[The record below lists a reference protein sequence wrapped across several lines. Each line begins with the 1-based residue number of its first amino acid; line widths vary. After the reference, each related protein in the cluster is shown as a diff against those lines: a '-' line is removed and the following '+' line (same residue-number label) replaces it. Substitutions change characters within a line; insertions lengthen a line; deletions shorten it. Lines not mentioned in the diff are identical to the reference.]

1 MYPFVLNLNVR
12 LMKTRLLLP
21 FVLLLLAAQ
30 DSPPVAI
37 TSPAAGEVLHGEITV
52 IGSTDIPNF
61 FSAQLDFK
69 YASDD
74 GDGWFPLA
82 ALSQPALD
90 STLYLWNTASITDG
104 AYILRLRVTL
114 ADGTFQEATVPIT
127 IQNDAPIF
135 TPTPVVTST
144 PESSIGVQI
153 PTPFLLAASPT
164 PTEVPRPT
172 PTPLPANPAS
182 LTRSTILA
190 SLARGAL
197 VIIGLFIFSAI
208 LLRLRNT

>member
-1 MYPFVLNLNVR
+1 
-12 LMKTRLLLP
+12 MKIRFFLP

-37 TSPAAGEVLHGEITV
+37 TSPASGDVLRGEITI
-52 IGSTDIPNF
+52 IGSTDVPNF

-74 GDGWFPLA
+74 ADSWFPLA

-90 STLYLWNTASITDG
+90 SPLYLWNTASITDG
-104 AYILRLRVTL
+104 DYILRLRVTL
-114 ADGTFQEATVPIT
+114 TDGTSQEVTVPIT
-127 IQNDAPIF
+127 IQNDAPIL
-135 TPTPVVTST
+135 TPTPVVTAT
-144 PESSIGVQI
+144 PESSIGIQI

-182 LTRSTILA
+182 LTQSTILT
-190 SLARGAL
+190 SLGRGAL
-197 VIIGLFIFSAI
+197 VIIGLFVIALI
-208 LLRLRNT
+208 LLRFRNS

>member
-1 MYPFVLNLNVR
+1 
-12 LMKTRLLLP
+12 MKIRFILP

-37 TSPAAGEVLHGEITV
+37 TSPASGEILHGEITIV
-52 IGSTDIPNF
+52 GSTDIPNF

-74 GDGWFPLA
+74 ADSWFPLA

-90 STLYLWNTASITDG
+90 SPLYLWNTASITDG
-104 AYILRLRVTL
+104 DYILRLRVVIT
-114 ADGTFQEATVPIT
+114 DGTFQEATVPIT
-127 IQNDAPIF
+127 IQNDAPIL

-172 PTPLPANPAS
+172 PTPLPPNPAS
-182 LTRSTILA
+182 LTQSTILT
-190 SLARGAL
+190 SLGRGAI
-197 VIIGLFIFSAI
+197 VIVALFIFSLI

>member
-1 MYPFVLNLNVR
+1 MLNLNVR
-12 LMKTRLLLP
+12 LMKIRLFLP

-37 TSPAAGEVLHGEITV
+37 TSPAAGEIVHGEITI

-61 FSAQLDFK
+61 FSAHLDFK

-82 ALSQPALD
+82 TLSQPALN
-90 STLYLWNTASITDG
+90 SPLYLWNTASITDG
-104 AYILRLRVTL
+104 DYILRLRVSL

-127 IQNDAPIF
+127 IQNDAPIL
-135 TPTPVVTST
+135 TPTPIVTAT
-144 PESSIGVQI
+144 PESSIGFQV

-164 PTEVPRPT
+164 PTDIPRPT
-172 PTPLPANPAS
+172 PTPLPPNPAS
-182 LTRSTILA
+182 LTQSTILS
-190 SLARGAL
+190 SLGRGAI
-197 VIIGLFIFSAI
+197 VILALFIFSLI
-208 LLRLRNT
+208 LLRLRQP